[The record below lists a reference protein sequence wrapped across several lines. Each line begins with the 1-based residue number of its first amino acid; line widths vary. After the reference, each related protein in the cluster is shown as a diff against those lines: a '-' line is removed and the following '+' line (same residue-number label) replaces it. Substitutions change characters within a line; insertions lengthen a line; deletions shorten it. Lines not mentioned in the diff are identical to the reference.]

1 MSRAQFQPI
10 PSPKDMHH
18 TTYYDFPLSF
28 EGESPFFSNSSGEN
42 ERDWIICSVC
52 QVQSDRSA
60 EYCENCGFDFTP
72 VSGGY
77 VTDSS
82 NTKIS
87 SSPRFNKFPLS
98 LFTRGHILNISSP
111 VFWIFLAPFTLGISY
126 SVYLLL
132 SFYDTLDHIKK
143 SPYLSPSSRKDDNF
157 LRMLSLLT
165 FLPLLGIF
173 FMIPLQMQIEK
184 LRYAHF
190 FDIHKR
196 IYGRQSFPNQLTLS
210 LFSVVVLNLSIFFA
224 VISIFNISI
233 ANLPFFSINYSFLL
247 FLFFS
252 IIFITIAGFLEI
264 WHYEVFSEHLP
275 RH

>member
-1 MSRAQFQPI
+1 MSRVQSQPI
-10 PSPKDMHH
+10 SSLKDMHH

-28 EGESPFFSNSSGEN
+28 EGESSFLSNSSGEN
-42 ERDWIICSVC
+42 EQDWIICSVC

-72 VSGGY
+72 VSGNSAI
-77 VTDSS
+77 DSNS
-82 NTKIS
+82 TGIS
-87 SSPRFNKFPLS
+87 SSPRFNKLPLS
-98 LFTRGHILNISSP
+98 LFTKGHILNISSP

-126 SVYLLL
+126 SVYLLF

-143 SPYLSPSSRKDDNF
+143 SPYPPPSSRKGDNF

-165 FLPLLGIF
+165 FLPILGIF
-173 FMIPLQMQIEK
+173 FMIPLQIQIEK

-196 IYGRQSFPNQLTLS
+196 VYGRQSFPNQPTLS
-210 LFSVVVLNLSIFFA
+210 LFSVIVLNLSICFA
-224 VISIFNISI
+224 VISIFNISV
-233 ANLPFFSINYSFLL
+233 ANLPFFSTNYSFLL

-252 IIFITIAGFLEI
+252 ISFITIAGLLEI
-264 WHYEVFSEHLP
+264 WHYEIFSEHLP